1 MTSETAGDAVI
12 TARATLSRITKRPYD
27 ISFALAVQSLPWC
40 PTNPTRGRLDGD
52 HQEHP
57 AGTREVTEEDRGR
70 PPRNW
75 SQATGVGLEPE
86 LCPLLEGSRSGQCPG
101 SPVPQREGEKV
112 SMSQRGPTSR
122 PPSRRRSPSQST
134 GAHVS
139 PSTLQPVQTSGV
151 ESPREPASIPLL
163 PGQEPPRQATPR
175 SLGVHTILNPSDP
188 REFQTGPSSAIQRP
202 AEGGSSPSSAGTR
215 QYGVSGSPYQAYGP
229 GSFYGGPGGPS
240 GPVTSVSPSIQ
251 QESPTPIRPFN
262 PALGN
267 ARRMLTPRSPR
278 PPSFSRV
285 ATPSSYADPQPPLG
299 YPSPVLGRTGGQ
311 QDVPSYQGAPSNPS
325 QQPVRSNPHAAASP
339 ASSAPRSFSQPAYS
353 GVPHFQFPQESSQ
366 AGATRRSPQGM
377 TPAYP
382 QGQYGLPPGRASG
395 YTPTSGPQGDANLST
410 AIMSAL
416 QTGSGGVRNADSQP
430 HLTLQTN
437 TGEHITVPLDVHQG
451 SRQADEK
458 RHRNA
463 GASARFRARKKER
476 DKDMRET
483 LQRLE
488 SENRDVSR
496 HNQELQA
503 ERDFY
508 RNERNRL
515 REIVL
520 RTPEIRDHA
529 ERGPPSP
536 RSVQS
541 TASAGRATEGS
552 FASAFPA
559 VGGNPPAESPP
570 SGTQQHP
577 APYSGELERPSRRR
591 RTDPPAADF
600 GTAPYP
606 MRPAQQAPS
615 SLPPIVTHGLQGFP
629 APIASAP
636 PSARLPPLRFDQPT
650 SSSPTATQASGPFG
664 QPPPPPPPLQTQFP
678 PYGRPMHE
686 AGWATGPRD
695 PREGQHRSPGP
706 PGQ

>member
-1 MTSETAGDAVI
+1 MIRETAGEPVI
-12 TARATLSRITKRPYD
+12 PVRSTESRINQRSID

-40 PTNPTRGRLDGD
+40 PSNPPRGRLDGD
-52 HQEHP
+52 SQENL
-57 AGTREVTEEDRGR
+57 AGTRPVTETDRAR
-70 PPRNW
+70 PSPTW
-75 SQATGVGLEPE
+75 SQTTGVGSEPDS
-86 LCPLLEGSRSGQCPG
+86 CPLLESGRSGQCSG
-101 SPVPQREGEKV
+101 SPAPPREGEKV

-139 PSTLQPVQTSGV
+139 PSTLQPGQTSGV
-151 ESPREPASIPLL
+151 NSPGELGGMALL
-163 PGQEPPRQATPR
+163 PGHEPPRQATPR
-175 SLGVHTILNPSDP
+175 SLGVHTILNPTDP
-188 REFQTGPSSAIQRP
+188 RELQIGPSSATQRP
-202 AEGGSSPSSAGTR
+202 TEGGSSPSSAGTR
-215 QYGVSGSPYQAYGP
+215 QYGVSGSPYQAYGS
-229 GSFYGGPGGPS
+229 GSFYGGPGIPL
-240 GPVTSVSPSIQ
+240 GPVTSASPSIQ
-251 QESPTPIRPFN
+251 QESPTPVPVRPFN

-285 ATPSSYADPQPPLG
+285 ATPSSYAEPQPSA
-299 YPSPVLGRTGGQ
+299 YPSPVLGRSGGP
-311 QDVPSYQGAPSNPS
+311 QDVPTYQGPPSNLP
-325 QQPVRSNPHAAASP
+325 QHP
-339 ASSAPRSFSQPAYS
+339 ARPNSGSTVPTTSAAPRSFSQPGYS
-353 GVPHFQFPQESSQ
+353 GVPPFQFPQEPAQ
-366 AGATRRSPQGM
+366 AGSVRRSPQGS

-382 QGQYGLPPGRASG
+382 HVQYGPPQGRASG
-395 YTPTSGPQGDANLST
+395 YAQSSGSTGDANLST

-416 QTGSGGVRNADSQP
+416 QTGSGGARSSEAQP

-488 SENRDVSR
+488 SENRDVVR
-496 HNQELQA
+496 RNQELAA

-508 RNERNRL
+508 RSERNRL
-515 REIVL
+515 REIIL
-520 RTPEIRDHA
+520 RTPEIREHA

-536 RSVQS
+536 RSARSV
-541 TASAGRATEGS
+541 APAAGPAEGS
-552 FASAFPA
+552 FASSFPTT
-559 VGGNPPAESPP
+559 GGNPPSLSPP
-570 SGTQQHP
+570 NTQSHP
-577 APYSGELERPSRRR
+577 PPYSGDLERPTRRR

-600 GTAPYP
+600 GNAPYP
-606 MRPAQQAPS
+606 MRPAQPPS
-615 SLPPIVTHGLQGFP
+615 TLPPIVTQGLQGFS

-636 PSARLPPLRFDQPT
+636 PSARLPPLRFDQS
-650 SSSPTATQASGPFG
+650 SSSPTVTQAPGSFG
-664 QPPPPPPPLQTQFP
+664 QHPPPPPPLQTQFP
-678 PYGRPMHE
+678 PYGRPPHE
-686 AGWATGPRD
+686 TGWATGPRD